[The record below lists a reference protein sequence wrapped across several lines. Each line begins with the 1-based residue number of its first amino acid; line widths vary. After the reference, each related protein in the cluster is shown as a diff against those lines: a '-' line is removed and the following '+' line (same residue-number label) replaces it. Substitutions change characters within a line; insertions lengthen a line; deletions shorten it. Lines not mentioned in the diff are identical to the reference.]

1 MPSINANIGSLPIQS
16 SAYLQ
21 TLHPLGGTPFN
32 SERTTCQNG
41 QR

>member
-1 MPSINANIGSLPIQS
+1 MPSINANIGSLPIQD
-16 SAYLQ
+16 AVFPATAAQ
-21 TLHPLGGTPFN
+21 PRTLFS